1 VELRVSEAAVSI
13 RSTQGPGLQLSIG
26 SFRPFKRIS
35 RGLLW
40 TLRGLHFGLR
50 RALIGL
56 PPRTLFGGPH
66 PVPIRGFFLKTPN
79 LLSNFKTFKRQLF
92 LILSLR
98 PIPFRLCTNSFI
110 VVQPLSFHQLSF
122 PTPSTGNML
131 TSTLLALAA
140 SLSTTSAV
148 VYKGFNYGSD
158 ADFETEFNTAKNL
171 VGTSGFTSARLYTM
185 IQQGTTN
192 TPTAAIQAAINTD
205 TALLLGLWASE
216 TQDAFNNELAALST
230 AISQYGSAF
239 TNLIAG
245 ISVGSEDLYRLTPL
259 GAPNGSGQEPDTLVS
274 YIGQVRTI
282 LANANI
288 CPPVGHVDTYSAW
301 INSSNSAVTA
311 AVDFLGMDAY
321 PYYQNTTD
329 NSIDN
334 ANAIFFSDLNQ
345 TIAASTG
352 KSVWI
357 TETGW
362 PVSGPTDG
370 QAVASIQNAQIYW
383 DVVGCSVFGTYNT
396 WWYTLEDAPQP
407 TTNPSFGVVGASL
420 STIPL
425 YSLTC

>member
-1 VELRVSEAAVSI
+1 
-13 RSTQGPGLQLSIG
+13 
-26 SFRPFKRIS
+26 
-35 RGLLW
+35 
-40 TLRGLHFGLR
+40 
-50 RALIGL
+50 
-56 PPRTLFGGPH
+56 
-66 PVPIRGFFLKTPN
+66 
-79 LLSNFKTFKRQLF
+79 
-92 LILSLR
+92 
-98 PIPFRLCTNSFI
+98 
-110 VVQPLSFHQLSF
+110 
-122 PTPSTGNML
+122 ML

-140 SLSTTSAV
+140 SLSTASAV

-259 GAPNGSGQEPDTLVS
+259 GAPDGSGQEPDTLVS

-288 CPPVGHVDTYSAW
+288 SPPVGHVDTYGAW
-301 INSSNSAVTA
+301 VNSSNSAVTA

-334 ANAIFFSDLNQ
+334 ANAIFFSALDQ
-345 TIAASTG
+345 TIAASAG
-352 KSVWI
+352 KPVWI

-370 QAVASIQNAQIYW
+370 QAVASIQNAQTYW

-407 TTNPSFGVVGASL
+407 TTNPSFGVAGASL